1 MLGVQSEASP
11 PSRAP
16 LGVGQLPA
24 AKAAAVTIARSRRF
38 TSGLTVEGL
47 NPAVRKFVEENA
59 KLLRPEQV
67 YVCDGSQEENQSLL
81 SKLQQDGRLT
91 KLSKYENW

>member
-1 MLGVQSEASP
+1 MLGVQSQTPP
-11 PSRAP
+11 PSRVP
-16 LGVGQLPA
+16 LA
-24 AKAAAVTIARSRRF
+24 AKAAGVTITRSRLF

-47 NPAVRKFVEENA
+47 SPAVRKFVKENA
-59 KLLRPEQV
+59 RLLRPEQV

-81 SKLQQDGRLT
+81 GKLQQDGRLT